1 VATVGGIGI
10 SGTELDQ
17 RTTQA
22 LAEYQ
27 SHSNS
32 EVPAELKP
40 VVRRQILER
49 LIQHQLLVLEAKR
62 LGMTATDAEAEE
74 ILKRDPFFNENGA
87 FNEAKFQAVKSGN
100 SPQYRAALEQARSAA
115 SIRKL
120 TDQALG
126 IGLAAAAPSGRGT
139 SASLKVW
146 AAALIVTGCF
156 QAVVITIGVKTSG
169 NARGAAFGLAA
180 ACGYALTATLL
191 KSAVAALDTSVA
203 AFFSSWELY
212 GTAVAGVGAL
222 FLLQNALQ
230 AGSLVA
236 VQPPLTL
243 GDAIISACYGVTVL
257 GEEVN
262 TSGGLLAIEILA
274 VLAIA
279 VGCIELSRSLAM
291 VHQVQPAESPR

>member
-1 VATVGGIGI
+1 MVSVLFALLTALFNGLASVLQRMAAMTAPASKALHLSLLGYLVKHRVWLAGIAMVVVAAVCQAI
-10 SGTELDQ
+10 
-17 RTTQA
+17 A
-22 LAEYQ
+22 LATGPVALVQ
-27 SHSNS
+27 
-32 EVPAELKP
+32 PIFIIELP
-40 VVRRQILER
+40 FT
-49 LIQHQLLVLEAKR
+49 LLVASR
-62 LGMTATDAEAEE
+62 L
-74 ILKRDPFFNENGA
+74 
-87 FNEAKFQAVKSGN
+87 
-100 SPQYRAALEQARSAA
+100 AR
-115 SIRKL
+115 RKL
-120 TDQALG
+120 PRQTWWAVGLVTVSLG
-126 IGLAAAAPSGRGT
+126 IGLAAAAPSGGGT
-139 SASLKVW
+139 SASLRVW
-146 AAALIVTGCF
+146 ATALIVTACF
-156 QAVVITIGVKTSG
+156 EAVVITIGIRTSG

-257 GEEVN
+257 GENVN
-262 TSGGLLAIEILA
+262 TGGGLLAIEIIA

-291 VHQVQPAESPR
+291 VHQAEPQPAEPQPAELPRTYRM